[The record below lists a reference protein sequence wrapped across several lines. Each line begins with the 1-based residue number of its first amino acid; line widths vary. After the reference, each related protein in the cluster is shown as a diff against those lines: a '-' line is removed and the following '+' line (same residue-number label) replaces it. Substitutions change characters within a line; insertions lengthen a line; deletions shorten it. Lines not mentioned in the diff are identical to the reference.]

1 MVNRF
6 GIKNVIVVKDEDERV
21 FYGSNVIEQG
31 RQNRYGWRWL
41 RRLERTQHAFSNS
54 RRNRLQSSDEVR
66 QKACGVVIPFVQRQ
80 PGGTGPRSLDSLDPF
95 TDQRGFP
102 KASGGRDER
111 QFAVQPL
118 VQPLEQAGAADNV
131 RSKPREIQFRSENW
145 RHLLSPPTAGSTISL
160 PPALAVDEAF
170 QREIP
175 SLDEGRNFQ
184 RSGTVYQ
191 MWSVL
196 PRHVHT
202 SAGQSHLNVKRREL
216 YDKS

>member
-6 GIKNVIVVKDEDERV
+6 GINHVVVVKDEDERV

-66 QKACGVVIPFVQRQ
+66 QKACGVVLPFVQRQ

-102 KASGGRDER
+102 KASGGSDEG
-111 QFAVQPL
+111 QFAVQTRVEPL
-118 VQPLEQAGAADNV
+118 DQAGAADNF
-131 RSKPREIQFRSENW
+131 RPKPREIQFRGENGR
-145 RHLLSPPTAGSTISL
+145 RHVGFFSL
-160 PPALAVDEAF
+160 HIE
-170 QREIP
+170 ET
-175 SLDEGRNFQ
+175 SLDSTSRRRRTKSLAWQSEAEAD
-184 RSGTVYQ
+184 
-191 MWSVL
+191 
-196 PRHVHT
+196 HT
-202 SAGQSHLNVKRREL
+202 TARTRRL
-216 YDKS
+216 SCVTSFHMP